1 MFKVSEQAVIE
12 YPLAEVFA
20 VAADPDAQL
29 KWDAGTL
36 KSVEKLTP
44 GPLGQ
49 GARYRGVF
57 AGFGVVEYSY
67 SEYEPSRRFVH
78 HSQMAMGEMRHTF
91 DFEAVA
97 GGTQVTQTITV
108 QPKGMGKLMAPLMK
122 MMIGNRMRTINAE
135 LRQYLQTQKLA
146 ELAR

>member
-12 YPLAEVFA
+12 YPPAEVFA
-20 VAADPDAQL
+20 VAADPETQL
-29 KWDAGTL
+29 KWDPGTL

-44 GPLGQ
+44 GPLGP

-57 AGFGVVEYSY
+57 TGFGVVEYSFP
-67 SEYEPSRRFVH
+67 EYEPGRRFIH

-91 DFEAVA
+91 DFESAP
-97 GGTQVTQTITV
+97 GGTRLTQTITV
-108 QPKGMGKLMAPLMK
+108 EPKGMGKLMAPLMK

-135 LRQYLQTQKLA
+135 LRQYLQTQKVVA
-146 ELAR
+146 PVR

>member
-20 VAADPDAQL
+20 VAADPETQL

-49 GARYRGVF
+49 GAHYRGVM
-57 AGFGVVEYSY
+57 AGFGVVEYDFP
-67 SEYEPSRRFVH
+67 EYEPGRRFVH
-78 HSQMAMGEMRHTF
+78 HSQMAMGEMDHTF
-91 DFEAVA
+91 DFEAVP

-122 MMIGNRMRTINAE
+122 VMIGNRMRTINAE
-135 LRQYLQTQKLA
+135 LRQYLQTQKVA
-146 ELAR
+146 APVR